1 MRHGQQLTPLFL
13 ASMMC
18 FGALCRAQDV
28 TNEGGTSTQ
37 DIAKKL
43 SNPVADI
50 ITLPIEFN
58 FDQHVGALDGDRY
71 YANLIPV
78 VPFHLNDDW
87 NIVSRTVIPVVQQNR
102 IYADERSEFGFVDA
116 TESIFLSPSMPTDN
130 GVLWGV
136 GPAFLIPIATDPRL
150 GHEKWG
156 AGPTG
161 VVIRQTPSGW
171 TYGIYANHLWSV
183 DGSRR
188 RENVNQTFVEP
199 FVAYTTPSAVTYT
212 VKVESTYD
220 WKAGQRWTVPVT
232 FTVGKLL
239 HLGKLP
245 VNLAGGVRGFAT
257 SPDSGADWGL
267 RFTAT
272 FILPR

>member
-1 MRHGQQLTPLFL
+1 M
-13 ASMMC
+13 
-18 FGALCRAQDV
+18 AQDAPKEAV
-28 TNEGGTSTQ
+28 ASSQEL
-37 DIAKKL
+37 AKKI

-50 ITLPIEFN
+50 ITMPIEFN
-58 FDQHVGALDGDRY
+58 FDQHLGALNGDRY

-102 IYADERSEFGFVDA
+102 IYKDELSEFGLGDA
-116 TESIFLSPSMPTDN
+116 TESIFLSPSLPTDD

-136 GPAFLIPIATDPRL
+136 GPAFLIPLATDDRL

-161 VVIRQTPSGW
+161 VIIRQTPSGW
-171 TYGIYANHLWSV
+171 TYGIYANHLWSI
-183 DGSRR
+183 DGTRR
-188 RENVNQTFVEP
+188 RGNVSQTFVEP

-220 WKAGQRWTVPVT
+220 WEARQRWTVPVT
-232 FTVGKLL
+232 VTVGKLL
-239 HLGKLP
+239 HLGRLP
-245 VNLAGGVRGFAT
+245 INLAGGVRGFMA

-267 RFTAT
+267 RLTVT
-272 FILPR
+272 FILPK